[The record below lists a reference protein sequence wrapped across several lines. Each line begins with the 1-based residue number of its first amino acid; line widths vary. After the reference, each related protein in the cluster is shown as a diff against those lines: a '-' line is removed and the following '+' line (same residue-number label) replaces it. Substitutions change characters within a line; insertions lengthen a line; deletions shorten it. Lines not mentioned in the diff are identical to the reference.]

1 MDEPSHDPMI
11 GRRIEHYRILE
22 EIDRGGMGVVY
33 RARDENLH
41 RDVALKLVPIRVFA
55 DLMARRDAQREVLS
69 LARLNHPAV
78 VVVHAGIPL
87 PDFECIVMELVAG
100 ESLDRMLERGALTEP
115 QAVRLGIDMADGLAA
130 VHEAG
135 VIHRDLKPG
144 NLRVRPDGRLKIVDF
159 GLAKQTSPIT
169 EELTGGDTRTGIVR
183 GTPGYVAPESL
194 AGTAPPS
201 EASDLYA
208 AGVILYQMATGVHP
222 FVDAPGGIGHATVH
236 LPPPPPRQRNP
247 AISADFERV
256 ILHCLEKDPGR
267 RFRSARELVEA
278 LQAVP
283 SKRGRPIPIRPGWAI
298 TAAAALLLA
307 AGLVALWIDAGGVRT
322 RIWPVRRE
330 GRSVLSAPPVIR
342 SLAVLPFKNA
352 SGDPRHDYLA
362 VAMSEGL
369 ISSLGE
375 YPKLHVIS
383 NTTMRVYA
391 PPALPKPL
399 PEIGREINAEVIV
412 EGSVWI
418 STARVRMAV
427 RLFRASA
434 DQQIWAAWFDGDR
447 GDLFDLQS
455 RVARSIATVIGL
467 QPGKG
472 SEAVAP
478 ARVDSAAY
486 DEYLQGRFQ
495 WNRRSDEG
503 VRRAIEHFQRA
514 IDRDS
519 TLALAYSGLADAW
532 ATSGIGGMIL
542 PAEAAPPAKRAALKA
557 LALNPRLSEV
567 YVSLGNI
574 QQNFEWDWKGAE
586 RAYRKAIEL
595 KDNNAQAHHWYANHL
610 ALRGRDDRAMTEIQR
625 AQELDPFSL
634 PINVGAGAFHY
645 YARRYTDALVECH
658 RVFDQ
663 DSTSADLNRVM
674 AACYIQLGGQAD
686 AARAIQRWLDYSYP
700 AVLASRAAE
709 GYRNE
714 GLPGMLRV
722 VLYAL
727 EARRSAG
734 HYVPATHIAEL
745 HALLR
750 DRERALH
757 WLSLAYQQN
766 DTQLNRLKVDPIFDP
781 LRGDPR
787 FADLMVKVG
796 LARRPRCGGAP
807 AVDRRSP

>member
-1 MDEPSHDPMI
+1 MDEPSHDTMI
-11 GRRIEHYRILE
+11 GRRIEHYRILD
-22 EIDRGGMGVVY
+22 EIGRGGMGVVY
-33 RARDENLH
+33 RARDEDLH
-41 RDVALKLVPIRVFA
+41 CDVALKVVPTGVFSDLVS
-55 DLMARRDAQREVLS
+55 RRDTQREVLA

-78 VVVHAGIPL
+78 VVVHARISL
-87 PDFECIVMELVAG
+87 PEFECIVMELVAG
-100 ESLDRMLERGALTEP
+100 ESVDRMLERGALPEP
-115 QAVRLGIDMADGLAA
+115 QALRLGIDMADGLAA

-135 VIHRDLKPG
+135 VIHRDLKPA

-159 GLAKQTSPIT
+159 GLAKHTHPSSQALVGSESQTSNVP
-169 EELTGGDTRTGIVR
+169 
-183 GTPGYVAPESL
+183 GTLHYVAPEMWN
-194 AGTAPPS
+194 GAPAS

-208 AGVILYQMATGVHP
+208 AGVVLYEMATGVRP
-222 FVDAPGGIGHATVH
+222 FHALSSDIAHATIHVT
-236 LPPPPPRQRNP
+236 PPPPRQRNP

-256 ILHCLEKDPGR
+256 ILRCLEKDPTS

-278 LQAVP
+278 LQAVQ
-283 SKRGRPIPIRPGWAI
+283 SKRGRPIPTPPGWAI
-298 TAAAALLLA
+298 TAAATVLLA

-322 RIWPVRRE
+322 RLTRPRVP
-330 GRSVLSAPPVIR
+330 APPGIH

-352 SGDPRHDYLA
+352 SEDPRHDYLA

-369 ISSLGE
+369 ISSLGD

-391 PPALPKPL
+391 PPAPPKPL
-399 PEIGREINAEVIV
+399 PQIGREIKAEGIV

-418 STARVRMAV
+418 SPARVRMAV
-427 RLFRASA
+427 RLFRASE
-434 DQQIWAAWFDGDR
+434 DQQIWSAWFDGDR
-447 GDLFDLQS
+447 SDLFDLQS
-455 RVARSIATVIGL
+455 RVARAIAGEIGL
-467 QPGKG
+467 HPGKG
-472 SEAVAP
+472 NEAVLP

-503 VRRAIEHFQRA
+503 VRMAIDHFQRA

-519 TLALAYSGLADAW
+519 SFALAYSGLADAW
-532 ATSGIGGMIL
+532 ATGGIGGMIP
-542 PAEAAPPAKRAALKA
+542 PAAAAPLAKRAALKA
-557 LALNPRLSEV
+557 LALNPKLSEV

-595 KDNNAQAHHWYANHL
+595 KDNNAHAHHWYANHL
-610 ALRGRDDRAMTEIQR
+610 ALRGEDDRAMAEIQR

-645 YARRYTDALVECH
+645 YARRYADALVECH

-674 AACYIQLGGQAD
+674 AASYIQLGQEAD
-686 AARAIQRWLDYSYP
+686 AAQAIQRWLDYSYP
-700 AVLASRAAE
+700 RALALRAAE

-722 VLYAL
+722 VLYAM
-727 EARRSAG
+727 EARRAAG

-745 HALLR
+745 HSLLR
-750 DRERALH
+750 DRERAFH
-757 WLSLAYQQN
+757 WLKVAYEQN

-787 FADLMVKVG
+787 FADLTVKVG